1 MKIFKKI
8 SGKRM
13 LLLLVI
19 VTSLIGNTICM
30 AAEIPNLITG
40 TKNDEGLYP
49 IMGTT
54 STCLSQMINYYESKA
69 TYPSFYASSDAP
81 NIYTFCKI
89 YLEECETEG
98 VKAEVAF
105 AQAMKETNF
114 LKYGGDVDISQY
126 NFAGIGATGNGN
138 SGNSFSSVRIGIR
151 AQVQHLKAYATSDSL
166 VNEQVDPRY
175 QYVNKGSAPYVQWL
189 GKYENPSGIGW
200 ATAINYGYSIV
211 NDYISVLLS
220 ASAYSTWYNGTNY
233 ADVYDPDYYMSYNPD
248 VAASYGSSSDTLICH
263 FINQGMA
270 EGRIASES
278 FNVNAY
284 RSRYEDL
291 RKAYGY
297 TMPLY
302 YYHYMQMGKAEG
314 RIATGDIV
322 TSYDGRD
329 YSAVYDYAYYVDNN
343 SDVAAAYSG
352 NDAQTIIHFV
362 NFGMKEGRRASESF
376 DVRYYKQRYQDLSA
390 AYDDDLKAYYIHY
403 IDYGQREG
411 RLAHEPVTTYNGVD
425 YSAVYDYDYY
435 LAANLDV
442 AAAFTDDEAVL
453 AHFVNYGMKEGRRA
467 NAAFDVRIYRQNYQD
482 LSAAY
487 GDNLQYYYLHYI
499 SYGQR
504 EGRLAHEPV
513 TTYNGVDYSAVYNY
527 KYYLAANPDVAAA
540 YTDDALVL
548 QHFVNFG
555 MKEGR
560 VASASFD
567 VKSYRNAYRDLRAVY
582 GSDLRQYYIHY
593 IYYGRKE
600 GRVATGVSEVQ
611 NAVTVYGTTDYSL
624 VYDMNYYLAANP
636 DVKNAYGTD
645 ENAVLA
651 HFVNFGMKEGRQ
663 AEVAFNVY
671 AYKAKY
677 GDLTAAFGENLE
689 SYYYHYINNGYNEGR
704 SCE

>member
-390 AYDDDLKAYYIHY
+390 AYDDDL
-403 IDYGQREG
+403 
-411 RLAHEPVTTYNGVD
+411 
-425 YSAVYDYDYY
+425 
-435 LAANLDV
+435 
-442 AAAFTDDEAVL
+442 
-453 AHFVNYGMKEGRRA
+453 
-467 NAAFDVRIYRQNYQD
+467 
-482 LSAAY
+482 
-487 GDNLQYYYLHYI
+487 QYYYLHYI

-645 ENAVLA
+645 ETAVLT

-663 AEVAFNVY
+663 AKASFNVY

-704 SCE
+704 SCEESQREKGGFYEEKNSKGNLGNECVLHAVIYGMCNW